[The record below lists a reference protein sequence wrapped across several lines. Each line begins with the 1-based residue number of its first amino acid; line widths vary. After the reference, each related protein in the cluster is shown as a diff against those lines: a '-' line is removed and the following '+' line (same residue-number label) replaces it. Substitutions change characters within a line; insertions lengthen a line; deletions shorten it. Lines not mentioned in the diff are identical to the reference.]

1 MSRNSR
7 LLSESVTAPPTNVAY
22 TVGARASA
30 ASIPVSRNSAM
41 EAPVSVP
48 DTPSPLRASTDTL
61 QCLSPASACT
71 PAVVMQTGRDT
82 VAGAQASVVSVPIS
96 HRSDPA
102 VIQINDEMAQTS
114 PAVPGLNNNVFPVL
128 PQGQRG
134 GPSSS
139 AAGSEGCKRL
149 NHKPE
154 TYDRVSDW
162 ADYIQHFEMVAA
174 GNGWTVEAK
183 ALQLTI

>member
-128 PQGQRG
+128 PQGNGVGPAAVLQVLRVARG
-134 GPSSS
+134 WITNLRRMIGYQIGLITYNILKWWQP
-139 AAGSEGCKRL
+139 GMDELWKRRL
-149 NHKPE
+149 YN
-154 TYDRVSDW
+154 
-162 ADYIQHFEMVAA
+162 
-174 GNGWTVEAK
+174 
-183 ALQLTI
+183 